1 MVQFTFLRETLETL
15 LANNPTS
22 EQILFE
28 YKANNGSPTLTATT
42 LESATGKTPSAK
54 VSGCPYP
61 PGCK

>member
-1 MVQFTFLRETLETL
+1 MVQFTFTRETLETL
-15 LANNPTS
+15 LSDNPTS

-28 YKANNGSPTLTATT
+28 YKANNGSPIITATT
-42 LESATGKTPSAK
+42 LESVTAKTASTK